1 MRAGQEGLTDFASLV
16 AELQSRVLEQARE
29 LYSARVVEEAY
40 NPKNVGRM
48 ADPDACGVVH
58 GWCGDTMEFYL
69 RVNGGRIGE
78 ATFVTDGCG
87 PTIACGSMLT
97 AMVQG
102 MSLEEAGEVHSVDLI
117 EALGGL
123 PEESIH
129 CAELAVRTLRA
140 AVADCLRADR
150 DNENGN
156 ENEHERRG
164 RSEESNGG

>member
-1 MRAGQEGLTDFASLV
+1 MTAGQEGLTDFDRMV

-29 LYSARVVEEAY
+29 LYSARVIEEAY

-48 ADPDACGVVH
+48 ADSDARGVVH

-69 RVNGGRIGE
+69 RMNGERIGK
-78 ATFVTDGCG
+78 ATFMTDGCG

-97 AMVQG
+97 TMVRG
-102 MSLEEAGEVHSVDLI
+102 MSLEEAGEFRSMDLI

-123 PEESIH
+123 PEESLH

-140 AVADCLRADR
+140 ALQTVSGRVATMRTVR
-150 DNENGN
+150 TTRNGN
-156 ENEHERRG
+156 EER
-164 RSEESNGG
+164 E